1 MNIGST
7 HAKKISTNHNY
18 HDQQKQH
25 RKQAGKKTAKE
36 IIHAM
41 YINRELFKIRDM
53 LILLSPAKTLDY
65 SKDFDVKPTAPAFL
79 SDSSKLI
86 KELKTKE
93 PKDIATLMGLS
104 DNLATLNFDRYQS
117 WKAAKSISSDSKPAL
132 FVFQGDVYQGL
143 KAETFNKKD
152 IAFAQKHLRILSGL
166 YGELRPL
173 DVIKPYRLE
182 MGTSLKIGTK
192 KNLYEFWGDKIVNEL
207 NIALKDLNSSTL
219 VNLASTEYF
228 KSVNKKKLNAEIITP
243 VFKDF
248 SNGKYK
254 MVMVYAKKAR
264 GMMAN
269 YIIKNRIENTSTLF
283 NTSKFTTI
291 KFN

>member
-1 MNIGST
+1 
-7 HAKKISTNHNY
+7 
-18 HDQQKQH
+18 
-25 RKQAGKKTAKE
+25 
-36 IIHAM
+36 M
-41 YINRELFKIRDM
+41 YINRELFKIRNM

-182 MGTSLKIGTK
+182 MGTKLPTSKG
-192 KNLYEFWGDKIVNEL
+192 KNLYEFWGNKIQENLLKEL
-207 NIALKDLNSSTL
+207 KANKSELI
-219 VNLASTEYF
+219 VNLASKEYF
-228 KSVNKKKLNAEIITP
+228 SVVGSLPKNIEVVAP
-243 VFKDF
+243 VFKDLK
-248 SNGKYK
+248 NGEYK
-254 MVMVYAKKAR
+254 LISFYAKKAR
-264 GMMAN
+264 GYMSN
-269 YIIKNRIENTSTLF
+269 WIIKNKVTSAKDLVKF
-283 NTSKFTTI
+283 KEEGYKYSKKLSTPKEPVFLRD
-291 KFN
+291 